1 MIDIVGKKKWYF
13 AFSALVL
20 VPGIVALFLWRL
32 NLGVDFTGGT
42 LVELS
47 FLNKVNKSALESSI
61 EKNNIEVSSIAST
74 DAGTYLIRTKPLN
87 DVQRKSILE
96 VANKEF
102 GEVRQGSHETIG
114 PIIGA
119 ELLRKALISLAVASA
134 AIVFYIAW
142 AFRSVPTPAS
152 SS

>member
-1 MIDIVGKKKWYF
+1 MVDIVGKKKWYF

-47 FLNKVNKSALESSI
+47 FPNKINKNSLEKVV
-61 EKNNIEVSSIAST
+61 EKNNVEVSSIAPT
-74 DAGTYLIRTKPLN
+74 DAGTYFIRTKPLN
-87 DVQRKSILE
+87 DAQRKTILE

-102 GEVRQGSHETIG
+102 GEVRQVSHETIG

-119 ELLRKALISLAVASA
+119 EVLGKALL
-134 AIVFYIAW
+134 F
-142 AFRSVPTPAS
+142 
-152 SS
+152 